1 MNKLKLLFTL
11 LIGII
16 ILSCSSEDE
25 CNDIIEPN
33 GNEFTLN
40 CNSFETPIGRLNIN
54 RSTEFETASCK
65 LQFANNPTGNGT
77 AFNYE
82 EGDTNINFVD
92 IWLIIPS
99 EYTLIDEIP
108 TGTYTLENNLNS
120 DINEQY
126 VAFDIA
132 DWNRIIFGGSVVTNQ
147 NTGNSSFS
155 SNRLYAT
162 EYENVIV
169 NVQKNGN
176 IYTVDYTMI
185 YNGKTIKGFFE
196 GELEVVDRW
205 L

>member
-1 MNKLKLLFTL
+1 MIKLNLLLGL
-11 LIGII
+11 LIGFM
-16 ILSCSSEDE
+16 ILSCSSDDN
-25 CNDIIEPN
+25 CSDIIEPN

-40 CNSFETPIGRLNIN
+40 CNRFETPIGRLNIN

-65 LQFANNPTGNGT
+65 LQFANNPTGNGK
-77 AFNYE
+77 AFDYE

-132 DWNRIIFGGSVVTNQ
+132 DWNRVIFGGSVVTNP
-147 NTGNSSFS
+147 NTDNSSFNS
-155 SNRLYAT
+155 DRLYGV

-169 NVQKNGN
+169 NVKKNGN
-176 IYTVDYTMI
+176 IYSVEYTMI
-185 YNGKTIKGFFE
+185 YKGRTIKGFFE

>member
-1 MNKLKLLFTL
+1 MKKLNLVLGL
-11 LIGII
+11 LIGLT
-16 ILSCSSEDE
+16 ILSCSSDDE
-25 CNDIIEPN
+25 CNEILEPN

-40 CNSFETPIGRLNIN
+40 CKRYETPIGRLNIN

-77 AFNYE
+77 AFDYQ

-99 EYTLIDEIP
+99 EFTLIDEIP
-108 TGTYTLENNLNS
+108 SGTYTLENNLNS
-120 DINEQY
+120 EINEQY

-132 DWNRIIFGGSVVTNQ
+132 DWNRVIFDGFVVTNE
-147 NTGNSSFS
+147 NTTSSYFN
-155 SNRLYAT
+155 SNRLYGS
-162 EYENVIV
+162 EYEDVIV

-176 IYTVDYTMI
+176 MYTIDYTMVYKGRTI
-185 YNGKTIKGFFE
+185 NGFYE
-196 GELEVVDRW
+196 GELDVVDRW

>member
-1 MNKLKLLFTL
+1 MNKLKLLLTL

-16 ILSCSSEDE
+16 ILSCSSDDE
-25 CNDIIEPN
+25 CNDILEPN

-40 CNSFETPIGRLNIN
+40 CDIFETPNGRLNIN

-65 LQFANNPTGNGT
+65 LQFANSPNGNGT
-77 AFNYE
+77 AFDYE

-108 TGTYTLENNLNS
+108 SGTYTLENNLNS
-120 DINEQY
+120 GINEQY

-132 DWNRIIFGGSVVTNQ
+132 DSNRVIFDGFIVTNEDTDS
-147 NTGNSSFS
+147 NYFS
-155 SNRLYAT
+155 SDRLYGS
-162 EYENVIV
+162 EYENVVV
-169 NVQKNGN
+169 NIQKNGN
-176 IYTVDYTMI
+176 IYTVDYTMV